1 MWQLAYCWMAT
12 ATLLDGFRHTV
23 GWLPPHCWMATATL
37 LDGDRRTLWLTSR
50 TVLNNKEIVP
60 LEFLV
65 CSSNYHFISRMAHTA
80 LSANSST

>member
-1 MWQLAYCWMAT
+1 MAT
-12 ATLLDGFRHTV
+12 ATQLDGDRHTV
-23 GWLPPHCWMATATL
+23 GWRPPHFVVNL
-37 LDGDRRTLWLTSR
+37 SHR
-50 TVLNNKEIVP
+50 LNNKDEIVP